1 MTTMK
6 IKNKLWP
13 LKDYVRNSIILLSG
27 VTSFVIFLIIT
38 LYISPPGEGALSF
51 CAPLYALIFN
61 GANLLSL
68 AITPLSNIII
78 PVGVALIFFFG
89 LSSFFGRNRSG
100 RRIIFLFGGLSLALI
115 GYGFLLHGYTIAS
128 LISGGCAI
136 ICTGYASVVCTGIT
150 VPRGKANPRLYEAGF
165 VIVMAAA
172 ALNCFYLLD
181 YIPYHLSGWEVS
193 NGISVL
199 QLFQRIQPDYSKLLW
214 SFLPRPYVG
223 GPTCPFFV
231 YFLAGLIK
239 LFGVSILTIRS
250 AGVFWG
256 LVSLVSLYFF
266 TKALFGRRTALLA
279 TLLTSV
285 SPWFLSIARLGNYIS
300 MSLCYVLI
308 VLLFFY
314 RALEGKLSAFFFTG
328 GLLSLFSYFYLP
340 AKVLFPILA
349 LVWLH
354 HWLTTPDSLRKNI
367 LKIATFLFGFFLI
380 SSLWGNPFPQ
390 LFGVAMKNVFIG
402 SPTGQSGF
410 NIITASIDLKR
421 NLYSFFYNLFYSSHS
436 TEFPAPRG
444 QLLTHGVL
452 LLAFLGFGWSINRWK
467 KRSYFFISTVFLMT
481 TLPVLLDTSN
491 FYKYPLAR
499 RGFLLAAFIP
509 ILAAIT
515 LSAIMDTGNLLWKR
529 AGPAMG
535 RLVVLFFLIATATQ
549 NIYQYFNS
557 TTHPYFIMK
566 RSFAEQCIELLKQGY
581 YLEIGESDY
590 HQRELIDFLSLPL
603 VGRLYTYYTYMP
615 QHFTHRGDV
624 PHFVNF
630 RSIGENPY
638 YNFWE
643 TNDFGE
649 VLSRISKSGKKTAI
663 LFENETVCRN
673 RPILTKII
681 SSYPR
686 SRIMELKDP
695 EDRGI
700 GFQVLLDD

>member
-78 PVGVALIFFFG
+78 PIGVALIFFFG

-100 RRIIFLFGGLSLALI
+100 RRIIFLFEGLSLALI

-128 LISGGCAI
+128 LIFGGCAI

-150 VPRGKANPRLYEAGF
+150 VPRGKVNPRRYEAGL

-181 YIPYHLSGWEVS
+181 YIPYHLAGWEVS

-199 QLFQRIQPDYSKLLW
+199 QLLQRIHPDYSKLLW
-214 SFLPRPYVG
+214 SSLARSYSG
-223 GPTCPFFV
+223 GPSSPFFV
-231 YFLAGLIK
+231 YSLTGLIK

-256 LVSLVSLYFF
+256 LASLVCLYFF
-266 TKALFGRRTALLA
+266 SRDLFGRRTALLA
-279 TLLTSV
+279 TTLMSV
-285 SPWFLSIARLGNYIS
+285 STWFLSIARLGNYMSIS
-300 MSLCYVLI
+300 LFYVLI
-308 VLLFFY
+308 ILLCFS
-314 RALEGKLSAFFFTG
+314 RALKGKLSAFFYTG

-340 AKVLFPILA
+340 VKVLFPILT
-349 LVWLH
+349 LVWIH
-354 HWLTTPDSLRKNI
+354 HCLTTQHSLRKNLLRI
-367 LKIATFLFGFFLI
+367 SIFLLGFFLI
-380 SSLWGNPFPQ
+380 SSLWGNPFPRI
-390 LFGVAMKNVFIG
+390 FGVAMKNVYIG

-410 NIITASIDLKR
+410 NHMTALTDLKR
-421 NLYSFFYNLFYSSHS
+421 NLYSLFYNLFYSSHS

-452 LLAFLGFGWSINRWK
+452 LMAFLGFGWSITRWK
-467 KRSYFFISTVFLMT
+467 KRSYFFISIAFLMT

-515 LSAIMDTGNLLWKR
+515 LSALMDAGNILWKNV
-529 AGPAMG
+529 GMAMG
-535 RLVVLFFLIATATQ
+535 RLVIFLFIIATTAQ

-557 TTHPYFIMK
+557 TTDPYFIMK
-566 RSFAEQCIELLKQGY
+566 RSFAEQCVDLLKDGY

-590 HQRELIDFLSLPL
+590 HQRELIDFLSFPL

-615 QHFTHRGDV
+615 GHFTHIKEA
-624 PHFVNF
+624 PPKSY
-630 RSIGENPY
+630 RSIGVHPR

-643 TNDFGE
+643 TDDFDE
-649 VLSRISKSGKKTAI
+649 VLARISKSGKKTAI
-663 LFENETVCRN
+663 LFENETVRRN
-673 RPILTKII
+673 RPLLTKII
-681 SSYPR
+681 SDY
-686 SRIMELKDP
+686 SRAKIMELKDP
-695 EDRGI
+695 EERGI
-700 GFQVLLDD
+700 GFQVLLGN